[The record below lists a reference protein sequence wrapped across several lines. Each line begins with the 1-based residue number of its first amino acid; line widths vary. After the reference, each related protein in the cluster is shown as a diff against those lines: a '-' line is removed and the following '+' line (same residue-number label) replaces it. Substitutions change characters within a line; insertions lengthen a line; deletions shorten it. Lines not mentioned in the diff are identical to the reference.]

1 MPVFGRKK
9 AGEGKMSSKSDGSI
23 YFEIS
28 LNLDK
33 LKTEIKSASDRVKK
47 EFTDSFKTAGKK
59 CEVECQ
65 NIANK
70 IKKTADQATKSLKNP
85 TENVKQQVKAAA
97 ENIQKEI
104 SKTAGEINSTAK
116 ETAQDVI
123 NETEKATDEVSE
135 KIKEILNDTNKSM
148 KSKAMSIAGIYK
160 KQGMNASDAMKK
172 AWSEI
177 ERQSGVSTK
186 KVKKDI
192 GKIGTQAKETSNT
205 ISGSILPVLKK
216 AAFALAAA
224 FSVKQ
229 IIDFG
234 ASCIEL
240 GSDLQEVQN
249 VVDVSFP
256 AMSKQVDAF
265 AQSAAA
271 SFGLS
276 ETMAKRFTGT
286 FGAMAKAFGFS
297 EKQAYEMSTAL
308 TGLAGD
314 VASFYNITQD
324 EAYTKL
330 KSVFTGETESL
341 KDLGVVMTQAALDQY
356 ALANGFGKTT
366 AKMTEAEKVA
376 LRYKFVQEQLTSAS
390 GDFIRT
396 SDSWANQV
404 RVLQLQFDSFKA
416 SVGQGLINV
425 LTPVIKVINLLM
437 QKLVALGNMFKNFTE
452 MIMGKSSAGNAAADT
467 AASMEAA
474 ASSSDSMASGVDSA
488 NSSAKKL
495 KKTLSTLAVDSL
507 NILNSNSDDS
517 SSSGSSGGSAGGTDI
532 GIGDTVSDT
541 NELSNSTSAL
551 QKCIDK
557 LAESFKKGFDKGL
570 GDDFENSLKRIKGH
584 VSSIGTSLKEIF
596 TDKTVV
602 ASATGMALKISES
615 FGKTAGSFASIG
627 TTIAENVAG
636 GADKYLQQNSGY
648 IKERL
653 VGIFDATGESAEIV
667 GNLNTTIAE
676 IFEVFRGEEAKQCT
690 ADLIGIVANSSLG
703 ITQLAMQ
710 IGRDIIGCISKP
722 ITDNK
727 DKIKQAIEN
736 TLSPISTVLSTL
748 NTAVQNTF
756 GKVFEVYDAKI
767 RPAFEGFAEGF
778 SSIVSTLLD
787 AYNTHIAPVLDNLS
801 EKFSEV
807 WQSSIQPAIEKIIS
821 FIGKLADNVSTVW
834 KTVVAPF
841 INWLINTLVP
851 VLAPIIEIIGETF
864 LNVFGAISTIIGGVM
879 DVLGGL
885 LDFVTG
891 LFKGDWE
898 QCWEGAKSIFEGF
911 CGIISGLVSGLWSTI
926 TGVFSGAINIITGI
940 VTTIW
945 NTVTGI
951 FTTAWNAITSIIST
965 AWDMIAGVIS
975 NAGENIKFFVT
986 TAWNAI
992 KNTITSI
999 VNGIKNV
1006 ISTAWKAI
1014 KTVISTVINNIKT
1027 VITNVFNGIKKVVT
1041 SVWNGIKTII
1051 TSVINGIKTNISN
1064 KLSNIKETFTTIF
1077 TSIKTTVKKIFDGI
1091 WTNIKN
1097 TINSILGGVEKMAN
1111 GVINGINGMIGAM
1124 NKLKFDIPDWVPEL
1138 GGKTFGFAIPT
1149 IPELNIPK
1157 LAQGG
1162 YVKANTPQLAMIG
1175 DNRHQGEVVAP
1186 EDKLYEIAYKAMT
1199 DALEKLVSMMAGQ
1212 KTQYADA
1219 GDIVI
1224 PVYLNSKKLEEFII
1238 TAQQRRRFRS
1248 GGK

>member
-1 MPVFGRKK
+1 MANDSVGQI
-9 AGEGKMSSKSDGSI
+9 G
-23 YFEIS
+23 
-28 LNLDK
+28 LD
-33 LKTEIKSASDRVKK
+33 LV
-47 EFTDSFKTAGKK
+47 
-59 CEVECQ
+59 V
-65 NIANK
+65 
-70 IKKTADQATKSLKNP
+70 
-85 TENVKQQVKAAA
+85 
-97 ENIQKEI
+97 
-104 SKTAGEINSTAK
+104 
-116 ETAQDVI
+116 
-123 NETEKATDEVSE
+123 
-135 KIKEILNDTNKSM
+135 NDK
-148 KSKAMSIAGIYK
+148 GFK
-160 KQGMNASDAMKK
+160 KQMA
-172 AWSEI
+172 
-177 ERQSGVSTK
+177 GV
-186 KVKKDI
+186 
-192 GKIGTQAKETSNT
+192 QNMA
-205 ISGSILPVLKK
+205 KK
-216 AAFALAAA
+216 AALALAAA

-234 ASCIEL
+234 ASCVEL

-404 RVLQLQFDSFKA
+404 RILQLQFDSFKA
-416 SVGQGLINV
+416 SIGQGLINV
-425 LTPVIKVINLLM
+425 LTPVIKTINLLM

-517 SSSGSSGGSAGGTDI
+517 GSSGGSGGSSGGADI

-557 LAESFKKGFDKGL
+557 LAESFKKGFNEGL

-627 TTIAENVAG
+627 TTIAENVVG

-667 GNLNTTIAE
+667 GNLNATIAE

-703 ITQLAMQ
+703 ITQLATQ
-710 IGRDIIGCISKP
+710 IGRDVVGCIAKP
-722 ITDNK
+722 IEDNK
-727 DKIKQAIEN
+727 DKIKKAIEN
-736 TLSPISTVLSTL
+736 TLGPVSTILSSANRSIQTSF
-748 NTAVQNTF
+748 NKIF
-756 GKVFEVYDAKI
+756 DVYDTKV
-767 RPAFEGFAEGF
+767 RPAFEDISEGI
-778 SSIVSTLLD
+778 SSVWSTILD
-787 AYNTHIAPVLDNLS
+787 NYNKYIAPVVDELAT
-801 EKFSEV
+801 EFAEV
-807 WQSSIQPAIEKIIS
+807 WESDVQPAIDSAIELFGEIAS
-821 FIGKLADNVSTVW
+821 LIGVVW
-834 KTVVAPF
+834 KEYLSPFVSWIIDTIVPKVAPVLEFFGKIF
-841 INWLINTLVP
+841 IK
-851 VLAPIIEIIGETF
+851 A
-864 LNVFGAISTIIGGVM
+864 FGAISKYIGN
-879 DVLGGL
+879 
-885 LDFVTG
+885 
-891 LFKGDWE
+891 
-898 QCWEGAKSIFEGF
+898 SFETASK
-911 CGIISGLVSGLWSTI
+911 IIS
-926 TGVFSGAINIITGI
+926 N
-940 VTTIW
+940 VTELLR
-945 NTVTGI
+945 GGKEK
-951 FTTAWNAITSIIST
+951 
-965 AWDMIAGVIS
+965 IAQTW
-975 NAGENIKFFVT
+975 ENIKSKAVEK
-986 TAWNAI
+986 WEEI
-992 KNTITSI
+992 KGKVAEKVEKLKS
-999 VNGIKNV
+999 GIAEK
-1006 ISTAWKAI
+1006 
-1014 KTVISTVINNIKT
+1014 
-1027 VITNVFNGIKKVVT
+1027 FN
-1041 SVWNGIKTII
+1041 S
-1051 TSVINGIKTNISN
+1051 
-1064 KLSNIKETFTTIF
+1064 IKEKILEKWNDIKGKAVEKWEEIKGKITEKIESMKSKVSEKFEDMKSSVVEIF
-1077 TSIKTTVKKIFDGI
+1077 EKMWEKIKEP
-1091 WTNIKN
+1091 
-1097 TINSILGGVEKMAN
+1097 INSVLGGVEKMAN
-1111 GVINGINGMIGAM
+1111 GVVKALNTMIGGL
-1124 NKLKFDIPDWVPEL
+1124 NKLSFDIPDWL
-1138 GGKTFGFAIPT
+1138 GGEFGGKSFGLNIPT
-1149 IPELNIPK
+1149 ISKVSIPK
-1157 LAQGG
+1157 LANGG

-1199 DALEKLVSMMAGQ
+1199 DALQKLASMMSGQ
-1212 KTQYADA
+1212 QTQYADT

-1224 PVYLNSKKLEEFII
+1224 PIYLNSTKLEEFII
-1238 TAQQRRRFRS
+1238 TAQQRRKFRS

>member
-1 MPVFGRKK
+1 MANDSVGQIDLDLAINDKGFKKQMTGMQSMAKK
-9 AGEGKMSSKSDGSI
+9 AG
-23 YFEIS
+23 
-28 LNLDK
+28 L
-33 LKTEIKSASDRVKK
+33 
-47 EFTDSFKTAGKK
+47 
-59 CEVECQ
+59 
-65 NIANK
+65 
-70 IKKTADQATKSLKNP
+70 
-85 TENVKQQVKAAA
+85 
-97 ENIQKEI
+97 
-104 SKTAGEINSTAK
+104 
-116 ETAQDVI
+116 
-123 NETEKATDEVSE
+123 
-135 KIKEILNDTNKSM
+135 
-148 KSKAMSIAGIYK
+148 
-160 KQGMNASDAMKK
+160 
-172 AWSEI
+172 
-177 ERQSGVSTK
+177 
-186 KVKKDI
+186 
-192 GKIGTQAKETSNT
+192 
-205 ISGSILPVLKK
+205 
-216 AAFALAAA
+216 ALAAA
-224 FSVKQ
+224 FSVKKVV
-229 IIDFG
+229 DFS
-234 ASCIEL
+234 ASCLEL

-256 AMSKQVDAF
+256 KMSKQVDKF

-286 FGAMAKAFGFS
+286 FGAMAKVFGFS

-356 ALANGFGKTT
+356 ALANGIGKTT
-366 AKMTEAEKVA
+366 AQMTEAEKVA
-376 LRYKFVQEQLTSAS
+376 LRYKFVQEQLTAAS

-404 RVLQLQFDSFKA
+404 RILQLQFDSFKA
-416 SVGQGLINV
+416 SIGQGLINV
-425 LTPVIKVINLLM
+425 LTPVIKTINLLM
-437 QKLVALGNMFKNFTE
+437 QKLVALGNMFKSFTE
-452 MIMGKSSAGNAAADT
+452 MIMGEGGGSGTAAAET
-467 AASMEAA
+467 AAGMEAA
-474 ASSSDSMASGVDSA
+474 AASSENMASGVDSA

-507 NILNSNSDDS
+507 NILNSSSDD
-517 SSSGSSGGSAGGTDI
+517 SGSSGGSGGGAGTE
-532 GIGDTVSDT
+532 IGDLGIDETVSDT
-541 NELSNSTSAL
+541 SAL
-551 QKCIDK
+551 TESVSALEKCINS
-557 LAESFKKGFDKGL
+557 LANAFKNGFKQGL
-570 GDDFENSLKRIKGH
+570 GDDFENSLLRIKGH
-584 VSSIGTSLKEIF
+584 VIGIGSSLKEIF
-596 TDKTVV
+596 TDKSVV
-602 ASATGMALKISES
+602 ASACGMALKISEAL
-615 FGKTAGSFASIG
+615 GQNIGATVSIG
-627 TTIAENVAG
+627 TTIAENVVG
-636 GADKYLQQNSGY
+636 GVDGYLQQNKGF

-653 VGIFDATGESAEIV
+653 VGMFDATGEIAEIV
-667 GNLNTTIAE
+667 GELSVTIAD
-676 IFEVFRGEEAKQCT
+676 IFEVFRGDTAKQCT
-690 ADLIGIVANSSLG
+690 ADLIGIVANSALG
-703 ITQLAMQ
+703 ISQLALQ

-736 TLSPISTVLSTL
+736 TLAPISTVLSTL

-756 GKVFEVYDAKI
+756 NKIFEVYDAKI

-778 SSIVSTLLD
+778 SSIVSTILD
-787 AYNTHIAPVLDNLS
+787 AYNTHIAPVLDKLS

-807 WQSSIQPAIEKIIS
+807 WESSIQPAIEKIIE
-821 FIGKLADNVSTVW
+821 FIGKLADNVSTIW

-851 VLAPIIEIIGETF
+851 VLAPIIETIGETF

-898 QCWEGAKSIFEGF
+898 QCWEGVKSVFEGF
-911 CGIISGLVSGLWSTI
+911 CSIISGLVSGLWSAI
-926 TGVFSGAINIITGI
+926 AGIFSGAINVIVGI

-965 AWDMIAGVIS
+965 AWDLIAGVIS

-986 TAWNAI
+986 TIWNTIKSNITSILNAI
-992 KNTITSI
+992 K
-999 VNGIKNV
+999 KV
-1006 ISTAWKAI
+1006 ISTIWESI
-1014 KTVISTVINNIKT
+1014 KKVISTVINNIKT
-1027 VITNVFNGIKKVVT
+1027 VITTVFNGIKKVVT
-1041 SVWNGIKTII
+1041 SAWNGIKTII
-1051 TSVINGIKTNISN
+1051 TSVINGIKTNITN
-1064 KLSNIKETFTTIF
+1064 KLTNIKETFTKIF
-1077 TSIKTTVKKIFDGI
+1077 TAIKTTVKKIFDGV

-1097 TINSILGGVEKMAN
+1097 TINSILGGVESMAN
-1111 GVINGINGMIGAM
+1111 GVVSAINTMIGAM

-1138 GGKTFGFAIPT
+1138 GGKTFGFNIPT
-1149 IPELNIPK
+1149 IPKVSIPK

-1212 KTQYADA
+1212 KTQYADT
-1219 GDIVI
+1219 GDIII
-1224 PVYLNSKKLEEFII
+1224 PVYLNSTKLEEFII
-1238 TAQQRRRFRS
+1238 TAQQRRKFRS

>member
-1 MPVFGRKK
+1 MANDSVGQI
-9 AGEGKMSSKSDGSI
+9 G
-23 YFEIS
+23 
-28 LNLDK
+28 LD
-33 LKTEIKSASDRVKK
+33 LV
-47 EFTDSFKTAGKK
+47 
-59 CEVECQ
+59 V
-65 NIANK
+65 
-70 IKKTADQATKSLKNP
+70 
-85 TENVKQQVKAAA
+85 
-97 ENIQKEI
+97 
-104 SKTAGEINSTAK
+104 
-116 ETAQDVI
+116 
-123 NETEKATDEVSE
+123 
-135 KIKEILNDTNKSM
+135 NDK
-148 KSKAMSIAGIYK
+148 GFK
-160 KQGMNASDAMKK
+160 KQMT
-172 AWSEI
+172 
-177 ERQSGVSTK
+177 GV
-186 KVKKDI
+186 
-192 GKIGTQAKETSNT
+192 QNMA
-205 ISGSILPVLKK
+205 KK
-216 AAFALAAA
+216 AALALAAA
-224 FSVKQ
+224 FSVKK

-265 AQSAAA
+265 AQNAAA

-341 KDLGVVMTQAALDQY
+341 KDLGVVMTQTALDQY

-404 RVLQLQFDSFKA
+404 RILQLQFDSFKA
-416 SVGQGLINV
+416 SIGQGLINV
-425 LTPVIKVINLLM
+425 LTPAIKTINLLM
-437 QKLVALGNMFKNFTE
+437 QKLVALGNMFKSFTE
-452 MIMGKSSAGNAAADT
+452 MIMGKSGSGSAAADT

-517 SSSGSSGGSAGGTDI
+517 SSSGGSGGAGA
-532 GIGDTVSDT
+532 GISNLGIDKTTNDT
-541 NELSNSTSAL
+541 NTLSESVSAL
-551 QKCIDK
+551 EKCINS
-557 LAESFKKGFDKGL
+557 LANAFNNGFKQGL

-584 VSSIGTSLKEIF
+584 VTNIGSSLKEIF
-596 TDKTVV
+596 TDKSVV
-602 ASATGMALKISES
+602 ASACGMALNISKALGQIS
-615 FGKTAGSFASIG
+615 GATVSIG
-627 TTIAENVAG
+627 TTIAENIIG

-653 VGIFDATGESAEIV
+653 AGIFDATGESAEIV
-667 GNLNTTIAE
+667 GNLNATIAE
-676 IFEVFRGEEAKQCT
+676 IFEVFRGDAAKQCT

-851 VLAPIIEIIGETF
+851 VLAPIIETIGETF
-864 LNVFGAISTIIGGVM
+864 LNAFGAISTIIGGVM

-1014 KTVISTVINNIKT
+1014 KTVVSTVINNIKT
-1027 VITNVFNGIKKVVT
+1027 VITTVFNGIKKVVT
-1041 SVWNGIKTII
+1041 SAWNGIKTII